1 MELDGFVMVPDRFSV
16 VDYQFLVVVDLN
28 LLVTESFCPANGL
41 KIIER
46 DLPNIVH
53 YLFCIVI
60 DQFLVINY
68 QKLVI
73 KYMATV

>member
-1 MELDGFVMVPDRFSV
+1 MVPDRFPLSHDLFSV
-16 VDYQFLVVVDLN
+16 VDYQFLVVVDLI
-28 LLVTESFCPANGL
+28 LIVTGSFFLTNDL

-46 DLPNIVH
+46 DQRNIVH

-73 KYMATV
+73 KYIVTV

>member
-16 VDYQFLVVVDLN
+16 VDYQFLVVVDLI
-28 LLVTESFCPANGL
+28 LIVTGSFFLTNDL

-46 DLPNIVH
+46 DQRNIVH